1 MSILGIATPTLTSS
15 TSTTASDTASLSSN
29 YEMFMTLLVTQ
40 MQNQDPLNPT
50 DTATFTSQLVQ
61 YSAVEQQIKSNAY
74 LADLKALATT
84 QNASNLV
91 SYVGKTVEAEGK
103 TVTFDGTEP
112 AAWNFDSSAKSSAAT
127 ITITNSDGKPV
138 YTTTKALATGS
149 NTFSW
154 DGTTTAGGT
163 APAGDYTI
171 KVAGTDASGNAVTI
185 TTALTGVV
193 SAVDFSGTT
202 PLLTID
208 GQTISAW
215 KVTTVSGGS

>member
-103 TVTFDGTEP
+103 TVTFDGTEA

-127 ITITNSDGKPV
+127 ITITNSDGKTV

-149 NTFSW
+149 NTFNW

-193 SAVDFSGTT
+193 SAIDFSGTT

>member
-112 AAWNFDSSAKSSAAT
+112 AAWNFESSAKSSAAT
-127 ITITNSDGKPV
+127 ITITNSDGKTV